1 MPWALGFGLW
11 ALGFGLWALG
21 FGLWAL
27 GFGLWALGLG
37 RVLGQ
42 THRIHFWVGV
52 GDARD
57 DAGVKCRC
65 SQFFAAL
72 QFTGKKID
80 QDRKRTF
87 RLSRRYLESP
97 LVVFLDEK

>member
-1 MPWALGFGLW
+1 
-11 ALGFGLWALG
+11 
-21 FGLWAL
+21 
-27 GFGLWALGLG
+27 
-37 RVLGQ
+37 
-42 THRIHFWVGV
+42 
-52 GDARD
+52 
-57 DAGVKCRC
+57 
-65 SQFFAAL
+65 L

>member
-1 MPWALGFGLW
+1 MARKDATHGAL
-11 ALGFGLWALG
+11 
-21 FGLWAL
+21 
-27 GFGLWALGLG
+27 
-37 RVLGQ
+37 RRGQ
-42 THRIHFWVGV
+42 ERSGEGGKTHPIHFGV
-52 GDARD
+52 DLGDARD

-65 SQFFAAL
+65 SQFFVGL
-72 QFTGKKID
+72 QFTSKKSD